1 MGPSTVSQQIAAVA
15 LVVRDYDEAI
25 AYFTESLRFALVE
38 DTPLDGGKR
47 WVVVQ
52 PTGGGT
58 ALLLARAATA
68 EQAARVGDQTGGR
81 VFLFLHTDDFWR
93 DYRDMQAR
101 GVRFAE
107 EPRDEAYGTVAVF
120 VDLYG
125 NRWDL
130 VQPRASAA
138 NDATGPQLREKK

>member
-1 MGPSTVSQQIAAVA
+1 VSQEIAAVA

-25 AYFTESLRFALVE
+25 GFFTGSLGFAVVE
-38 DTPLDGGKR
+38 DTPLQGGKR

-52 PTGGGT
+52 PSGGGT

-93 DYRDMQAR
+93 DYRDLQSR
-101 GVRFAE
+101 GVQFAE
-107 EPRDEAYGTVAVF
+107 GPREEAYGTVGVF
-120 VDLYG
+120 LDLYG

-130 VQPRASAA
+130 VQPRHAGG
-138 NDATGPQLREKK
+138 NP